1 MPSLR
6 RTEIAFRRV
15 ATASLSAWWLLAAS
29 AVAQS
34 ERFDTYEIEKIQ
46 GRADYNFTNRLMYA
60 SARDWIGK
68 TVTFRGTI
76 AQRPVIIPDNRDYI
90 QVSGQNSNNDPVNLV
105 AYLDTPLPTQSGY
118 EQRGPI
124 VSRGQNVIVFGIL
137 SKPRDFV
144 DESGYVRFLP
154 TMDLLLL
161 YTAEDRD
168 YKSPLWVSRSLR
180 R

>member
-1 MPSLR
+1 MQRPPRVDGS
-6 RTEIAFRRV
+6 RTIV
-15 ATASLSAWWLLAAS
+15 ALCALALVFLGAS

-34 ERFDTYEIEKIQ
+34 ERFDTYEIERILS
-46 GRADYNFTNRLMYA
+46 RADYSFTNRLMYA
-60 SARDWIGK
+60 SAKDWVGK

-76 AQRPVIIPDNRDYI
+76 VQRPVIIPDDREYI

-118 EQRGPI
+118 ERRGPT

-137 SKPRDFV
+137 GKPRDFV

-161 YTAEDRD
+161 YSAEDRD
-168 YKSPLWVSRSLR
+168 YKAPLWVGRSLR